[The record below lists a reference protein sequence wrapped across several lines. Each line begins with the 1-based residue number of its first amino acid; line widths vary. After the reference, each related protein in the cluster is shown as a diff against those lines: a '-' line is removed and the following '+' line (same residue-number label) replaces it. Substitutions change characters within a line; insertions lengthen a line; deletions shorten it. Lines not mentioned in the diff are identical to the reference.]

1 MKAIIGEKLGMTQ
14 VFDDEARTIPVTV
27 IKAGPCHVVQV
38 KTPETD
44 GYAAIQIA
52 YRELPENRVTK
63 PMAGH
68 FKSAGLPPHKH
79 LVEIRVD
86 DPSAYEVGQ
95 EISIADVL
103 EKGQKADV
111 AGVTKGKGFQ
121 GVMKRHNF
129 SGQGASHGAHRIHRA
144 PGSIGA
150 CATPSRVFKGMKMA
164 GRMGGEKQTML
175 NLEVVDV
182 DPERNLLLL
191 KGAVPGAK
199 GAVVVVR
206 EAVKARG

>member
-1 MKAIIGEKLGMTQ
+1 VKAIIGEKLGMTQ